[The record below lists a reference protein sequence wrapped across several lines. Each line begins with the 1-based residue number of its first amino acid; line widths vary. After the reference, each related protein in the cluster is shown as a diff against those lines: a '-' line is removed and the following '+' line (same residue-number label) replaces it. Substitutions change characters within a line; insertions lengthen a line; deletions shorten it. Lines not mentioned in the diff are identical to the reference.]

1 MLKNYLKFTW
11 RHLVKDRQFTLL
23 NLLGLSTGL
32 ACAIL
37 IYIWVSNERSMDD
50 FHANNARLY
59 QVMAHIK
66 LPDGIHTQEVTPGM
80 LADAL
85 GRDMPEIEQAVAVQE
100 ADDALTIGKE
110 HFKESAEFVGDDF
123 FKLFSYRLIEGQ
135 KNRLFPDSYS
145 VLISDQ
151 LAIKCF
157 HTTKNIVGRTVQWG
171 KDSIPYVISGI
182 FGQPPA
188 NSTARFDLLFSYKT
202 FWEKNDNLHNWFNS
216 SPRTYVLLKPGANVD
231 RLSRKLTGYLRTK
244 EPTAGLALSLRKY
257 SDTYLYNIYE
267 NGVQAGGRI
276 AYVRLF
282 SIIAAFILAIACINF
297 MNLSTAKA
305 ARRGKELGI
314 RKVAGASRRGLI
326 LQYLGESLLL
336 TFAALILAVVFAAL
350 LLPGFNELTGKQL
363 SLHATPGF
371 ITTIAVLFLITGLVA
386 GSYPALYL
394 SGFKPVSIL
403 KGKLPTSAAE
413 VFIRKGLVVFQFT
426 LSALFIV
433 AVTVIYRQ
441 MELVR
446 TMDLGYS
453 KAHVI
458 TFANP
463 APARNSDAPQVA
475 DQQAFLAGLRTIPG
489 VTGVGTI
496 NGNLAGHASGST
508 ANVAWEGKS
517 AEQQQMFT
525 ALDVDYE
532 LMEVLGIK
540 MAEGRSFSRAF
551 GTDSLSIILNQ
562 AAVDAMGMH
571 DPVGKAFTVFGSTF
585 HIIGVARN
593 FHYESLYEKI
603 KPCFMR
609 CHPGGRM
616 LYVKLAGGQEGK
628 ALTGIGKLYAK
639 FRPEIPLDYSFIDKD
654 YQSLYF
660 SEQRVAVLSRYFAG
674 LAIIISCL
682 GLFGLA
688 AFTAQKRQKEIGI
701 RKVVGASVGS
711 VVLLLSAEFLRLV
724 VLAGLIAF
732 PISWWAMHQWLNGFA
747 YHIHLSAWQFA
758 LAGIAVLI
766 LTLLTTGFQAIRAAI
781 VRPTISLRA
790 E

>member
-1 MLKNYLKFTW
+1 MLKNYFKFTW
-11 RHLVKDRQFTLL
+11 RHLVKDHQFTLL

-32 ACAIL
+32 SCAIL
-37 IYIWVSNERSMDD
+37 IYIWVGNERSMDD
-50 FHANNARLY
+50 FHTNNARLY

-80 LADAL
+80 LAGAL
-85 GRDMPEIEQAVAVQE
+85 GREMPEVEQSVAVQE

-110 HFKESAEFVGDDF
+110 HFKEAAEFVGDDF
-123 FKLFSYRLIEGQ
+123 FRLFSYRLIQGE
-135 KNRLFPDSYS
+135 KNRPFPARNS
-145 VLISDQ
+145 VLLSDQ

-157 HTTKNIVGRTVQWG
+157 HTTQNIIGRTIQWG
-171 KDSIPYVISGI
+171 NDSIPYVISGI
-182 FGQPPA
+182 FEQPPA
-188 NSTARFDLLFSYKT
+188 NSTARFDLLFSYTT
-202 FWEKNDNLHNWFNS
+202 FWEKDDNLHTWLNS
-216 SPRTYVLLKPGANVD
+216 SPRTYLLLRPGANVE
-231 RLSRKLTGYLRTK
+231 RLSRKLSGYLQTK
-244 EPTAGLALSLRKY
+244 AAKAPLTLSLRKY
-257 SDTYLYNIYE
+257 SDAWLYNTYE

-282 SIIAAFILAIACINF
+282 SVIAAFILAIACINF

-305 ARRGKELGI
+305 ARRAKELGI

-336 TFAALILAVVFAAL
+336 TFAALVLAVVFAAL
-350 LLPGFNELTGKQL
+350 LLPSFNELTGKQL

-371 ITTIAVLFLITGLVA
+371 ITTIGALFLVTGLVA

-403 KGKLPTSAAE
+403 KGKLPTSAGE

-433 AVTVIYRQ
+433 AVVVIYRQ

-446 TMDLGYS
+446 SMDLGYN

-463 APARNSDAPQVA
+463 APARYKDSPQSG
-475 DQQAFLAGLRTIPG
+475 DRQPFLTALRTIPG
-489 VTGVGTI
+489 VMGVGTI
-496 NGNLAGHASGST
+496 NGNLTGHSSGST
-508 ANVAWEGKS
+508 EKIDWQGKPP
-517 AEQQQMFT
+517 EQQELFK
-525 ALDVDYE
+525 ALDVDYD
-532 LMEVLGIK
+532 LIEVMGIK
-540 MAEGRSFSRAF
+540 MAAGRSFSRDF

-571 DPVGKAFTVFGSTF
+571 DPVGKTFTVWGSTF
-585 HIIGVARN
+585 HIIGIAQD

-609 CHPGGRM
+609 CHPGGRS
-616 LYVKLAGGQEGK
+616 LFVKLAGGQEGK
-628 ALTGIGKLYAK
+628 ALAGIGKLYAK
-639 FRPEIPLDYSFIDKD
+639 FSPEFPLDYSFIDKD
-654 YQSLYF
+654 YQSLYV
-660 SEQRVAVLSRYFAG
+660 SEQRIAVLSRYFAG
-674 LAIIISCL
+674 LAVIISCL

-711 VVLLLSAEFLRLV
+711 VVLLLSGEFLRLV

-732 PISWWAMHQWLNGFA
+732 PLSWWAMHQWLNGFA
-747 YHIHLSAWQFA
+747 YHIHLSPWQFV

-766 LTLLTTGFQAIRAAI
+766 LTLLTTGYQAIRAA
-781 VRPTISLRA
+781 VVSPTISLRA